1 MAQGIIRY
9 IRDRQSTIA
18 SGLAALL
25 IIIGGFLVFNYLSGL
40 NRTKAPSITPEATQS
55 VQPQENQGTTPT
67 PNQSLTPT
75 TPTNHTVAR
84 GDSLSSIAKK
94 YYGDGSKWTE
104 IAKANSIANPSRIFA
119 GTVLSIPQIG
129 APTSLPK
136 TAAGPDQQLAQGST
150 TVQPGTSYTV
160 QKGDT
165 LWNLSIKAY
174 GSGFEW
180 YKIEAANT
188 PILRNS
194 LGKPIIVP
202 GQVLRIP

>member
-1 MAQGIIRY
+1 MAKGIIGY

-55 VQPQENQGTTPT
+55 VRPQENQDSTANPAQPGTTATLPT
-67 PNQSLTPT
+67 SY
-75 TPTNHTVAR
+75 TVTR
-84 GDSLSSIAKK
+84 GDSLSAIAKK

-104 IAKANSIANPSRIFA
+104 IAKTNNLATPNRIYA
-119 GTVLSIPQIG
+119 GTVLTIPKLD
-129 APTSLPK
+129 APASLPS
-136 TAAGPDQQLAQGST
+136 TGTDQAQLGTGT
-150 TVQPGTSYTV
+150 TVKPGTSYTV

-165 LWNLSIKAY
+165 LWDLSIKAY
-174 GSGFEW
+174 GSGYEW
-180 YKIEAANT
+180 YKIDAANS
-188 PILRNS
+188 PIPRNS